1 MRRVAKVI
9 FVRLM
14 ETRHT
19 AQFTWGAR
27 NIPFS
32 SAHGAARPSLYAELF
47 LSPPLLALLVPGTN
61 ERLRAR
67 PSPETS
73 GNELSTFLW
82 LRYYM
87 GIVEMPRLKMYWE
100 KDGMFG
106 KAFVRRQM
114 SRDRFLD
121 LQRSLSF
128 DLDALEQHILSCCR
142 TYWTPAQRVDLDE
155 AIAPFKGRYRFR
167 VRIIGKP
174 KTTGLKYFTLTDDK
188 HFIYAFR
195 RYAGEAMTVPQT
207 VAEFVEKLPHAGH
220 ILYAD
225 KWFGGL
231 PAANEVL
238 QRGHNFTFSC
248 NKRRPTA
255 VWSRL
260 HARLGDT
267 DLVVEQL
274 NDPRITALVWVDR
287 SKAQPKKVN
296 LISSRFAVEEAS
308 RMLLTGDEDNE
319 LPVLVQDY
327 RSGKSFG
334 DVANASI
341 SEYSFRHRQR
351 KWPQAGLTFLLHAL
365 MHDAWILHNAHT
377 GRDIELLDFERL
389 CLVGKLTSPPPEPPI
404 RASHLVA
411 RGSSR
416 LNCVHCYAHKKTL
429 SSTPYICQ
437 TCGVALHPECFVDY
451 HK

>member
-1 MRRVAKVI
+1 
-9 FVRLM
+9 M
-14 ETRHT
+14 ETRH
-19 AQFTWGAR
+19 APYFAWGAR

-32 SAHGAARPSLYAELF
+32 SAHGAAQPSLYAELF

-67 PSPETS
+67 SSPETNA
-73 GNELSTFLW
+73 NELSTFLW

-106 KAFVRRQM
+106 KAFVRRHI
-114 SRDRFLD
+114 SRDRFLE

-142 TYWTPAQRVDLDE
+142 NYWTPAQRVDLDE

-174 KTTGLKYFTLTDDK
+174 KTTGLKYFTLTDEK

-195 RYAGEAMTVPQT
+195 RYAGEAMPVPQT
-207 VAEFVEKLPHAGH
+207 VAEFVEKLPHAGC

-225 KWFGGL
+225 RWFGGL

-238 QRGHNFTFSC
+238 QRGHRFTFSC

-255 VWSRL
+255 LWSRL
-260 HARLGDT
+260 HARLGDS

-274 NDPRITALVWVDR
+274 ADPRILGLVWVDR
-287 SKAQPKKVN
+287 SKAKPKKVN
-296 LISSRFAVEEAS
+296 LLSSLYGAEEAS
-308 RMLLTGDEDNE
+308 RMTHVEEEDDG
-319 LPVLVQDY
+319 LPVLVRDY
-327 RSGKSFG
+327 RTGKSFG

-341 SEYSFRHRQR
+341 AEYSFRHRQR

-365 MHDAWILHNAHT
+365 MHNAWVLYNTHT
-377 GRDIELLDFERL
+377 GRDTELLDFERL
-389 CLVGKLTSPPPEPPI
+389 CLGSKLASPTPQPPI
-404 RASHLVA
+404 RASHLVV

-416 LNCVHCYAHKKTL
+416 LNCVQCYAETKTK
-429 SSTPYICQ
+429 SSTPYGCQ
-437 TCGVALHPECFVDY
+437 TCGVALHPDCFVDY
-451 HK
+451 HR